1 MDSNNDDSDDSNNN
15 PARRILMT
23 DMLTIRT
30 SWIRTVHRAAQ
41 AYLHQMTSSS
51 TDEGVPTVVSA
62 SNITEQD
69 ILYAYIWHLL
79 TRTRVRGIGSSIS
92 NQDSD
97 NSDFSDNDPTEV
109 VKLFTTAHVCDVLL
123 PAIATVPLHSFFLRP
138 SITDE
143 TGIPHLRRYA
153 LLALAIRS
161 VIEAAVREPSAHEGQ
176 DVARRMMAA
185 KRDWIGSCEGGLCI
199 ISLDEAGRRGLEVLE
214 GMASGHEAYG
224 RGRSEVGSDLST
236 LNSSG
241 EKEVEMGLGIQIVYN
256 SSTPT
261 RGEYHAVVLPMS
273 EGGRRDGK
281 WRVQLHLHPL
291 YRQWLRRWMEENPG
305 EAEIVPRV

>member
-1 MDSNNDDSDDSNNN
+1 MDSNNDDSDDNSNTAMNYLRH
-15 PARRILMT
+15 PYDPSDCT

-51 TDEGVPTVVSA
+51 TDEGVPIVVSA

-79 TRTRVRGIGSSIS
+79 TRTRVRGISSSIS
-92 NQDSD
+92 HQDSD
-97 NSDFSDNDPTEV
+97 NSDFSDNSPTEV

-161 VIEAAVREPSAHEGQ
+161 AIEAAVRKPSAG
-176 DVARRMMAA
+176 RTLR
-185 KRDWIGSCEGGLCI
+185 GG
-199 ISLDEAGRRGLEVLE
+199 
-214 GMASGHEAYG
+214 
-224 RGRSEVGSDLST
+224 
-236 LNSSG
+236 
-241 EKEVEMGLGIQIVYN
+241 
-256 SSTPT
+256 
-261 RGEYHAVVLPMS
+261 
-273 EGGRRDGK
+273 
-281 WRVQLHLHPL
+281 
-291 YRQWLRRWMEENPG
+291 
-305 EAEIVPRV
+305 